1 MSRNSQF
8 DFYDSL
14 RHPDKLDPEILPD
27 GRVVFTSPGVE
38 VIEDNSEIA
47 WRQWDRATNPKA
59 EK

>member
-27 GRVVFTSPGVE
+27 GRARLYEPRLIFP
-38 VIEDNSEIA
+38 
-47 WRQWDRATNPKA
+47 TNGCP
-59 EK
+59 